1 MKLFPWAIIIGLFTF
16 ILPDISPAQAQ
27 DALPNIALSIGG
39 SNLTADGSI
48 SATLKIT
55 LLLTILSFAPALVL
69 TMTSFTR
76 IVIVLGMTRTALGT
90 TSAPPN
96 SVITGLALFLTF
108 AIMGPVFNR
117 SYNDGVKPF
126 LDGSMD
132 QRQAIEKSLKPFQEF
147 LVVNAREKDL
157 QLFLNITKSET
168 PKDTKDIPMYVAVP
182 AFVISELNTAF
193 QIGFLISL
201 PFLVLDMVVSSVL
214 TTMSMITLP
223 PVVISLPLKL
233 MLFVIVDGWHLI
245 VASLVKTYTLGN

>member
-1 MKLFPWAIIIGLFTF
+1 MKLISCAMFFGLLNL
-16 ILPDISPAQAQ
+16 ILPALAWAQAQ

-39 SNLTADGSI
+39 SNLTADGTI

-126 LDGSMD
+126 LEGSMD
-132 QRQAIEKSLKPFQEF
+132 QRQALEKSLKPFQEF

-168 PKDTKDIPMYVAVP
+168 PKETKDIP
-182 AFVISELNTAF
+182 
-193 QIGFLISL
+193 L
-201 PFLVLDMVVSSVL
+201 PK
-214 TTMSMITLP
+214 IINKTL
-223 PVVISLPLKL
+223 S
-233 MLFVIVDGWHLI
+233 F
-245 VASLVKTYTLGN
+245 